1 MIGFFFSRLDVFLD
15 KWDRQAPAYTDY
27 FRRVW
32 IGQHPPYMWVAF
44 EQEKDVS
51 SGLCL
56 LHYVKSANA
65 NYVRKIY
72 RQWEY

>member
-1 MIGFFFSRLDVFLD
+1 MKEDFDARLDVFLD
-15 KWDRQAPAYTDY
+15 KWNRQTPAYTDY

-32 IGQHPPYMWVAF
+32 IEQYLPYMWAVF
-44 EQEKDVS
+44 GQEKDVS
-51 SGLCL
+51 SDLCL

-65 NYVRKIY
+65 NCVHKIY